1 MKSLLILILLLF
13 FIFSYTSCNKYDA
26 NGRLIKDYKE
36 LNKAKFLLGDWEK
49 TDSIGTLIENWKT
62 ENDSTY
68 TGSSFFVINKDTI
81 RKETIEMVQDK
92 EHLLYTSTI
101 IGENNDE
108 PIPYQMTQSTDSL
121 LVFENPKYNYPKKI
135 TYKLTGEKR
144 VTATIS
150 GIIKGKKISENYQ
163 LAKIK

>member
-1 MKSLLILILLLF
+1 MDNFRIIIAVLSIIVLQ
-13 FIFSYTSCNKYDA
+13 SCNKYDA
-26 NGRLIKDYKE
+26 NGRLIKEYEE
-36 LNKAKFLLGDWEK
+36 LDKAKFLLGDWEK

-62 ENDSTY
+62 ENDSTFL
-68 TGSSFFVINKDTI
+68 GKSFFVINKDTI
-81 RKETIEMVQDK
+81 RRESIEMMQDK

-135 TYKLTGEKR
+135 TYKLTGVKR
-144 VTATIS
+144 ITATIS
-150 GIIKGKKISENYQ
+150 GILKGKNSSESYQ
-163 LAKIK
+163 LAKIN

>member
-1 MKSLLILILLLF
+1 MTNFRILIAILLIILLQ
-13 FIFSYTSCNKYDA
+13 SCNKYDA
-26 NGRLIKDYKE
+26 KGRLIKEYEE

-49 TDSIGTLIENWKT
+49 TDSVGTLIENWKT
-62 ENDSTY
+62 ENDSTLS
-68 TGSSFFVINKDTI
+68 GNSFFVINKDTI
-81 RKETIEMVQDK
+81 RRESIEMVQDK
-92 EHLLYTSTI
+92 EYLLYTSTI

-108 PIPYQMTQSTDSL
+108 PIPYQMTKSTDSL

-150 GIIKGKKISENYQ
+150 GILKGKNSSESYQ

>member
-1 MKSLLILILLLF
+1 MNNFRIIIAVLSIIVLQ
-13 FIFSYTSCNKYDA
+13 SCNKYDA
-26 NGRLIKDYKE
+26 NGRLIKEYEE
-36 LNKAKFLLGDWEK
+36 LDKAKFLLGDWEK

-62 ENDSTY
+62 ENDSTFL
-68 TGSSFFVINKDTI
+68 GKSFFVINKDTI
-81 RKETIEMVQDK
+81 RRESIEMMQDK

-121 LVFENPKYNYPKKI
+121 LVFENPKYDYPKKI

-144 VTATIS
+144 ITATIS
-150 GIIKGKKISENYQ
+150 GILKGKNSSESYQ

>member
-1 MKSLLILILLLF
+1 MSKLKFLVAILSIILLQ
-13 FIFSYTSCNKYDA
+13 SCNKYDA
-26 NGRLIKDYKE
+26 NGRLIKEYEE

-49 TDSIGTLIENWKT
+49 TDSVGTLIENWKT

-68 TGSSFFVINKDTI
+68 KGNSFFVINKDTI
-81 RKETIEMVQDK
+81 RKEQIELMQDK

-101 IGENNDE
+101 VGENNDE
-108 PIPYQMTQSTDSL
+108 PIPYQMTKSTDSL
-121 LVFENPKYNYPKKI
+121 LVFENPKYSYPKKI
-135 TYKLTGEKR
+135 SYKLTGEKR

-150 GIIKGKKISENYQ
+150 GIINGKKSSESYQ